1 MNKPTYQELE
11 EKVRSL
17 ESQLGQQ
24 GIPKRANQAGDES
37 SGIPSSLMRLMLDTV
52 PDLIWAKDLDNR
64 YLYTNQE
71 ICDTLLHCESMEQ
84 ALGKNDLFFAERER
98 TKGYQHTFGEICVDS
113 DEIVKLSGQPG
124 RFLEYGLVRG
134 INLILDVH
142 KAPFFDTDGNM
153 IGTVGCGRDIT
164 REKIAEQALQNA
176 VGIFH
181 RIADDVA
188 GIAIQGYDEERKV
201 TLWNEASEQIY
212 GYSRDEALGQKL
224 EDLIIPDFMRDDVIR
239 LHQRWIHFGEKIPA
253 GELVLKRKDGKDVH
267 VYSSHILQD
276 TIAGKEMYCID
287 INLTPYH
294 RAEEEKRA
302 LAEQLEQAH
311 RLEAIGNLAGGIAH
325 DFNNI
330 LAAITGYSEL
340 AMSEIPAGTNA
351 GQSLDAVLK
360 AADRAS
366 ELVRQILTFS
376 RKSNQEKKA
385 IRIQPIVQEAMNMMR
400 SSLPSSVDITSR
412 LSLDNTLVLANPT
425 AIHQV
430 VVNLCTNA
438 LHAMNNQKGVLQV
451 TLEKIQVTQEQIPRD
466 WQADAGPYCLLKVA
480 DNGIGIDEETLKQ
493 IFVPYFTTKERGEGT
508 GLGLSTV
515 HGIINE
521 HNGFIQLES
530 LPGKGTVF
538 EVFLPVLEQDHCTLL
553 PKQEVLPLPTGK
565 EHILLVD
572 DEAALCRVGKSILSS
587 LGYQVTAESD
597 SGKALD
603 LFTNNPDRFQLIISD
618 QTMPGLTGAELARL
632 VFNQRPDIPFI
643 LCTGYS
649 SSISEEEALAMGI
662 SRYIEKPFSKQ
673 LLAENVRAALDEGSN
688 KV

>member
-1 MNKPTYQELE
+1 MTKPTYQELE
-11 EKVRSL
+11 EKIRSL
-17 ESQLGQQ
+17 ETQLRERETAGKQ
-24 GIPKRANQAGDES
+24 NQEGDARVKV
-37 SGIPSSLMRLMLDTV
+37 PFSLMRLMLDTV

-64 YLYTNQE
+64 YLYTNQG
-71 ICDTLLHCESMEQ
+71 ICDTLLHCNSTRE

-98 TKGYQHTFGEICVDS
+98 SRGHQHTFGEICVDS
-113 DEIVKLSGQPG
+113 DEVVKKSGKPG

-134 INLILDVH
+134 KNLILDVH
-142 KAPFFDTDGNM
+142 KTPFFDTAGNM

-164 REKIAEQALQNA
+164 KEKTAEQALKNA
-176 VGIFH
+176 IGIFH
-181 RIADDVA
+181 RIADDIA
-188 GIAIQGYDEERKV
+188 GIAIQGYNEERKV
-201 TLWNEASEQIY
+201 TLWNEASEHIY
-212 GYSRDEALGQKL
+212 GYSRDEALGKKL
-224 EDLIIPDFMRDDVIR
+224 EDLIIPDAMKDDVIQ
-239 LHQRWIHFGEKIPA
+239 LHKRWIEFGEKIPP
-253 GELVLKRKDGKDVH
+253 GELVLRGKDGKDVH

-287 INLTPYH
+287 INLNPFH
-294 RAEEEKRA
+294 KAEEEKRA
-302 LAEQLEQAH
+302 LADQLEQAH

-340 AMSEIPAGTNA
+340 AMSEVPPGSSAWH
-351 GQSLDAVLK
+351 SLEAVLK
-360 AADRAS
+360 AAERAS

-376 RKSNQEKKA
+376 RKSNQEKKPVH
-385 IRIQPIVQEAMNMMR
+385 IQPIVHEAMNMMR
-400 SSLPSSVDITSR
+400 SSLPSSVDIKSR
-412 LSLDNTLVLANPT
+412 LSLDNTMVLANPT

-451 TLEKIQVTQEQIPRD
+451 TLEKIQVQQEQIPAD
-466 WQADAGPYCLLKVA
+466 WQADPGLYCLLKVA
-480 DNGIGIDEETLKQ
+480 DNGIGMDDETLKQ

-521 HNGFIQLES
+521 HNGFVQIETAQAQ
-530 LPGKGTVF
+530 GTVF
-538 EVFLPVLEQDHCTLL
+538 DVFLPVLEQEPTTLSL
-553 PKQEVLPLPTGK
+553 KQEAGPLPTGR

-572 DEAALCRVGKSILSS
+572 DEAALCRVGKSILTS

-597 SGKALD
+597 SAKALD
-603 LFTNNPDRFQLIISD
+603 IFTNNPDRFQLIISD
-618 QTMPGLTGAELARL
+618 QTMPGLTGGELARL
-632 VFNQRPDIPFI
+632 VFNLRPDFPFI

-649 SSISEEEALAMGI
+649 TSISEQEAYAMGI
-662 SRYIEKPFSKQ
+662 SRYVAKPFSKQ
-673 LLAENVRAALDEGSN
+673 VLAENVRAALDEGPN